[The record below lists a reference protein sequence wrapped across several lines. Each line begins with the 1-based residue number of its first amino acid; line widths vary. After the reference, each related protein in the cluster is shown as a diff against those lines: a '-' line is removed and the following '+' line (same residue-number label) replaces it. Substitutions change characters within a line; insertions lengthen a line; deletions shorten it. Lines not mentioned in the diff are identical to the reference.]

1 MKAKS
6 RLSSNAAMQ
15 PRSAKSQKSPLR
27 RALGTPASFRS
38 PPARKTDQS
47 ASPAQS
53 SKPPGSAETMTSG
66 RKKTPAIDGLNERR
80 ESGPETQKLQKL
92 LAQAGLGSRREME
105 ELIATGHATI
115 NGKVAHIGDRVGP
128 EDVVRVGK
136 RVIHSRSGKRPP
148 RVMLYHKPEGEI
160 VSRDDPQGR
169 PSVFDKL
176 PQMQAS
182 KWIAIGRLDYNT
194 SGLLIFTTDGELANR
209 LMHPRFEVEREYA
222 VRIIGRLTPEHA
234 DLLTTGVK
242 LEDGSAKFDY
252 LSDEGGEGTNHWY
265 RVILKEGKNREVRR
279 MFEAV
284 GMTVSR
290 LMRVRFGPINLPP
303 RLKRGRSLELNE
315 DEVRRLLELVA

>member
-1 MKAKS
+1 MPRPAETLRSDRKKAT
-6 RLSSNAAMQ
+6 ATA
-15 PRSAKSQKSPLR
+15 
-27 RALGTPASFRS
+27 GIDT
-38 PPARKTDQS
+38 
-47 ASPAQS
+47 
-53 SKPPGSAETMTSG
+53 PGSV
-66 RKKTPAIDGLNERR
+66 L
-80 ESGPETQKLQKL
+80 ETQKLQKL

-105 ELIATGHATI
+105 ELIIAGQATI

-136 RVIHSRSGKRPP
+136 RVIHSRSGKRSP

-176 PQMQAS
+176 PQMQSS

-222 VRIIGRLTPEHA
+222 VRIIGRLTPEQTE
-234 DLLTTGVK
+234 LLTTGVK
-242 LEDGSAKFDY
+242 LEDGVAKFEY
-252 LSDEGGEGTNHWY
+252 LSDEGGEGSNHWY

-303 RLKRGRSLELNE
+303 RLKRGRCLEL
-315 DEVRRLLELVA
+315 DETEVQRLLELVA